1 MIDRLIQKQIF
12 KLSIDDII
20 SFASKE
26 NIDLTYNESL
36 LIYNYIKN
44 DWKIILY
51 GDSSFVFNDLKKQIN
66 PISYNKINTLFDLY
80 KKNIKIIY
88 NNF

>member
-1 MIDRLIQKQIF
+1 MIDRLIQKQIS

-26 NIDLTYNESL
+26 NIDITYNESL

-66 PISYNKINTLFDLY
+66 PVSYNKINTLFNLY
-80 KKNIKIIY
+80 KNKYKNY
-88 NNF
+88 L